1 MVSSEA
7 VPKIQPAI
15 VKTSQRYKLRAH
27 ESNEW
32 TRIPSGTLFAPIQD
46 WQVFRR
52 MKIPISFIGMKSLIR
67 VPFLQYERIIGY
79 THRAREL
86 AHHQTF
92 PYSCEFV

>member
-15 VKTSQRYKLRAH
+15 VETSQRYKLRAH
-27 ESNEW
+27 ESHEW

-52 MKIPISFIGMKSLIR
+52 IKMTDILYRHEKSHTGPL
-67 VPFLQYERIIGY
+67 LEYERIIGY
-79 THRAREL
+79 THRAHEL
-86 AHHQTF
+86 ARHQTF